1 MEYFGGEAMNLN
13 KIFRGAQGNITFS
26 QNLQGQAHTLWGVN
40 SWGGRVLNKY
50 LYGEGPPRGSTPL
63 PFNIPFFH
71 EKGTDFYVSSIDKRY
86 LFHIPCLELCN
97 PLNCCKC
104 NVF

>member
-40 SWGGRVLNKY
+40 SWG
-50 LYGEGPPRGSTPL
+50 EGTQ
-63 PFNIPFFH
+63 
-71 EKGTDFYVSSIDKRY
+71 
-86 LFHIPCLELCN
+86 
-97 PLNCCKC
+97 
-104 NVF
+104 

>member
-40 SWGGRVLNKY
+40 SWRGGYSINIYTGKVHPEVQPPYPLIYHFFTKKVPIFMY
-50 LYGEGPPRGSTPL
+50 LLLT
-63 PFNIPFFH
+63 N
-71 EKGTDFYVSSIDKRY
+71 GTSFTY
-86 LFHIPCLELCN
+86 L
-97 PLNCCKC
+97 
-104 NVF
+104 V